1 MAKPG
6 EADWPAVHGRL
17 TVKERQATGLPETPL
32 TLDGNNLE
40 RRRGMRRRQFIAALG
55 GAVAAWPS
63 VLRAQQGDHRTRH
76 IGVLSAFV
84 PDDPAGDAEIVAL
97 RQGLDELGWVDG
109 RNIKFH
115 LRWPG
120 GDLERVRAL
129 AKDLVEL
136 KPDVLVSRSTP
147 ATVALRHET
156 DVIPIVFVN
165 IAAEPVESGLVQTLA
180 RPGGNVTG
188 FSNFESSIG
197 GKWLQLL
204 KEVDPRIS
212 RIGLIYNPQTAPF
225 GRLFLRSVQ
234 SAAPLLSLRV
244 VDLPVQTTPNIETEL
259 AAFAGERG
267 SSLVAIPDSFTL
279 EHRHL
284 IIALAA
290 RYRLPAVYPWTS
302 ATRSGG
308 LMAYAVDIPDAM
320 RRAAGYIDR
329 IFKGAKPG
337 DLPVQQPAQ
346 FTLSVNLRTAKALG
360 LEFPPSL
367 LATADE
373 VIE

>member
-1 MAKPG
+1 MK
-6 EADWPAVHGRL
+6 
-17 TVKERQATGLPETPL
+17 
-32 TLDGNNLE
+32 
-40 RRRGMRRRQFIAALG
+40 RRQFIAALG

-63 VLRAQQGDHRTRH
+63 ALRAQQGDHRIRQ

-84 PDDPAGDAEIVAL
+84 PDDPAGDADIVAL

-109 RNIKFH
+109 RNIHIH
-115 LRWPG
+115 LRSPG
-120 GDLERVRAL
+120 GDLARVRAL
-129 AKDLVEL
+129 AKDLVDL

-147 ATVALRHET
+147 ATMALRGET

-165 IAAEPVESGLVQTLA
+165 IAEPVESGLAQTLA

-188 FSNFESSIG
+188 FTNFESSIG

-212 RIGLIYNPQTAPF
+212 RIGMIYNPETAPF

-234 SAAPLLSLRV
+234 SAAPMLSLKV
-244 VDLPVQTTPNIETEL
+244 VDLPVETTSDIETEL
-259 AAFAGERG
+259 GTFAREQGG
-267 SSLVAIPDSFTL
+267 SLVAIPDSFTL

-290 RYRLPAVYPWTS
+290 RYRLPAVYPWAS
-302 ATRSGG
+302 ATHSGG
-308 LMAYAVDIPDAM
+308 LMAYAVDSPDAM
-320 RRAAGYIDR
+320 RRAAGYVDR
-329 IFKGAKPG
+329 ILKGAKPAE
-337 DLPVQQPAQ
+337 LPVQQPTQ
-346 FTLSVNLRTAKALG
+346 FALSVNLKAAKALG

-367 LATADE
+367 VATADE

>member
-1 MAKPG
+1 MK
-6 EADWPAVHGRL
+6 
-17 TVKERQATGLPETPL
+17 
-32 TLDGNNLE
+32 
-40 RRRGMRRRQFIAALG
+40 RRQFIAALG

-63 VLRAQQGDHRTRH
+63 ALRAQQGDHRIRQ

-84 PDDPAGDAEIVAL
+84 PDDPAGDADIVAL

-109 RNIKFH
+109 RNIHIH
-115 LRWPG
+115 LRSPG
-120 GDLERVRAL
+120 GDLARVRAL
-129 AKDLVEL
+129 AKDLVDL

-147 ATVALRHET
+147 ATMALRGET

-165 IAAEPVESGLVQTLA
+165 IAEPVESGLAQTLA

-188 FSNFESSIG
+188 FTNFESSIG

-212 RIGLIYNPQTAPF
+212 RIGMIYNPETAPF

-234 SAAPLLSLRV
+234 SAAPMLSLKV
-244 VDLPVQTTPNIETEL
+244 VDLPVETTSDIETEL
-259 AAFAGERG
+259 GTFAREQGG
-267 SSLVAIPDSFTL
+267 SLVAIPDTFTL

-290 RYRLPAVYPWTS
+290 RYRLPAVYPWAS
-302 ATRSGG
+302 ATHSGG
-308 LMAYAVDIPDAM
+308 LMAYAVDSPDAM
-320 RRAAGYIDR
+320 RRAAGYVDR
-329 IFKGAKPG
+329 ILKGAKPAE
-337 DLPVQQPAQ
+337 LPVQQPTQ
-346 FTLSVNLRTAKALG
+346 FALSVNLKAAKALG
-360 LEFPPSL
+360 LEFPPSIV
-367 LATADE
+367 ATADE